1 MKKTLKVL
9 SDFLDHPE
17 GLQMLLLG
25 ALYLLMSGV
34 LVAFGGEKKCYLVG
48 IVPGQHNESTFKHV
62 RYL

>member
-17 GLQMLLLG
+17 GLQMLLLV

-34 LVAFGGEKKCYLVG
+34 LVAFGGKKNV
-48 IVPGQHNESTFKHV
+48 T
-62 RYL
+62 